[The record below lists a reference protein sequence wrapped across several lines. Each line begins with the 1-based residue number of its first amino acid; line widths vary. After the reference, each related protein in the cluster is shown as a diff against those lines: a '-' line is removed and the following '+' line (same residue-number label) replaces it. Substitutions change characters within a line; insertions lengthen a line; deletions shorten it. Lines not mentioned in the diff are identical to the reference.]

1 MSLLKNTPYYQ
12 YVKDRLGA
20 DILEDETGFI
30 VYSIAGQEC
39 FIQEMAVRKN
49 AAGMGYG
56 KALIAEL
63 EEIAKKAD
71 CKFISA
77 NVQLW
82 DKGAA
87 NTLTAAFKTGF
98 ELSQAN
104 NQIITI
110 IKKIGG
116 L

>member
-1 MSLLKNTPYYQ
+1 MSLLKNTLYYQ
-12 YVKDRLGA
+12 YVKDRLNA
-20 DILEDETGFI
+20 EILEDDTGFI
-30 VYSIAGQEC
+30 VYTIVGEEC
-39 FIQEMAVRKN
+39 FIQEMAVRKGVC
-49 AAGMGYG
+49 GMGYG
-56 KALIAEL
+56 KNLIADL
-63 EEIAKKAD
+63 EEIAKKAE

-77 NVQLW
+77 NVHLW
-82 DKGAA
+82 DKGAP

-116 L
+116 I